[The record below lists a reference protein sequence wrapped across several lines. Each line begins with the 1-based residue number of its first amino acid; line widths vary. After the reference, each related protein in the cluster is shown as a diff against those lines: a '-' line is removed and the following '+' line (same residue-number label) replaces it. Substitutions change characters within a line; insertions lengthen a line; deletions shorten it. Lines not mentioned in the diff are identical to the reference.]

1 MFLHFKLRTID
12 DNSLVLVHYGVD
24 IEAFIEIN
32 E

>member
-1 MFLHFKLRTID
+1 LRTID